1 MAETGISD
9 VASVLQAEI
18 SSTLQSFLIQESKL
32 LPTVTRIQAQGGR
45 KSVDLPKMGGFT
57 VGDKSENVA
66 VTLQEMT
73 TSNDQLLLNKEKVI
87 AFGIEDRARDQSM
100 VNLEQA
106 GLERAAK
113 AMALQYDIDIIAEL
127 EQVTAGHQAVY
138 DNATSLGQEDILEA
152 KKLLAFQ
159 NIDFAECYIGVNPE
173 AEKSLLGIADFVH
186 ADRYAG
192 ATALMTGELGRLY
205 GAPVIA
211 SNEFDA
217 LKTMFWH
224 KSHVAMAEQRVIKTE
239 KNRDT
244 LKLSDIWVINNL
256 YGTQVLD
263 SGVRGV
269 VRGTA

>member
-32 LPTVTRIQAQGGR
+32 LPTVTRITAQGGR
-45 KSVDLPKMGGFT
+45 KSVDLPKVGGFT
-57 VGDKSENVA
+57 VGDKAENVA
-66 VTLQEMT
+66 VTLQEIT
-73 TSNDQLLLNKEKVI
+73 TSNDQLLLDKEKVI

-113 AMALQYDIDIIAEL
+113 AMALQYDKDIIVQL
-127 EQVTAGHQAVY
+127 QQVAVAHANAY
-138 DNATSLGQEDILEA
+138 DNTLTLGQEDILEA
-152 KKLLAFQ
+152 KKLLAIQ
-159 NIDFAECYIGVNPE
+159 NIDFAECYIGVNP
-173 AEKSLLGIADFVH
+173 ASEKNLLSIADFVH

-211 SNEFDA
+211 SNEFDEF
-217 LKTMFWH
+217 KTMFWH
-224 KSHVAMAEQRVIKTE
+224 KSHVAFAEQRVIKTE

-244 LKLSDIWVINNL
+244 LKLSDIWVVNNL
-256 YGTQVLD
+256 YGVEVLD
-263 SGVRGV
+263 SGLRGV
-269 VRGTA
+269 QSGT